1 MTNKERDE
9 ILLALVKGVNSLQVT
24 VNDMRADMKNF
35 VTKEEFESKI
45 GNLATKE
52 EISKLATKEEISKL
66 ATKEEIS
73 KLATKEEISKLA
85 TKEEISK
92 LATKEEI
99 SKLATKEEISKL
111 VTKEEISKL
120 ATKEELKE
128 LKDEMIRK
136 IDESKNEIRAE
147 VVEAIKEASHISYD
161 RYIELKNRIAINEKD
176 IKEIKLAIAN

>member
-111 VTKEEISKL
+111 

-161 RYIELKNRIAINEKD
+161 RYIELKNKIAVNEKD